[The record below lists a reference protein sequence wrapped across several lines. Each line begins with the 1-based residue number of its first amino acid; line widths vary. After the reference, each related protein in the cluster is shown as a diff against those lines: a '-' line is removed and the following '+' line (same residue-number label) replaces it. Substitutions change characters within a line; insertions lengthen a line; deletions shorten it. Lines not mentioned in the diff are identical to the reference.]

1 LITVP
6 KKQLNF
12 TPLFSK
18 THSKIMDLA
27 RYGEAGAKVS
37 GQPKGMIMTVTFSL
51 NGQDF
56 MAMESGGREHPFTFT
71 PAISFLVNCQTQE
84 EIDELW
90 EKLSEGGEKEQC
102 GWLKDKFGVT

>member
-1 LITVP
+1 MITVP

-84 EIDELW
+84 EVDY
-90 EKLSEGGEKEQC
+90 C
-102 GWLKDKFGVT
+102 GKSSPKADKKDHAAG